1 MASTGRRAARL
12 VPCVLAAVCYLPLLF
27 THVGKIGADTKQ
39 YLYLDPGRLLA
50 RAPSMWDPNVG
61 MGTVTHQNI
70 GYLLPLGPWYWMFHT
85 LGIPMWIAQRMWTGT
100 LLFTAGLGV
109 AFLIRALRPDEEADD
124 PAILGSGAVLVA
136 SLAYALTPYVLEY
149 EARISAILMP
159 WSALPWMVALVIRSL
174 RRGGWRDPALF
185 ALVVALCGGVNAT
198 SLIYAGIAPVLW
210 IPHAVWGVREVSLR
224 RALAAVGRIGV
235 LTIAGSLWWMS
246 GLWTQA
252 RYGLDVLR
260 YTETVK
266 VVAQTGSPMEVL
278 RGLGNWYFYGRD
290 TIAPWVQPA
299 SEYTQQ
305 LWRLAVSYTVPIVA
319 LLGAICIRWR
329 HKLYFVALV
338 AVGMAISVGVHPYAH
353 PSPLGGLFK
362 AIANSSS
369 AGLALR
375 SVGRAV
381 PLVALGLA
389 ILLGAGVEAIR
400 SWRPALAPG
409 AALVASGLVALNMA
423 PLFTGQYVDNSL
435 QRPEHLPAYWNQ
447 AIAALDAGPHD
458 TRILQLPG
466 ADFDHYR
473 WGTTLDPIVPG
484 LTDRPFVGREL
495 IPYGSA
501 ASADLLR
508 ALDEGLQEGVFEPS
522 ALAPIAR
529 LMNVGAVVLRS
540 DLQYERFRTPRP
552 APTWQELT
560 RPVPVGLSPP
570 VRFGPTVPERPVV
583 PLTDEISLAAPVSIP
598 DPPAVAVFGVTGTA
612 PIVHTEPAAAPL
624 LVSGD
629 GQGLVDAAGAGILD
643 ARQGPVLYTGAFA
656 TEPGALAQA
665 IGQGADLLLTDTNRR
680 RGQRWGTIRA
690 NNGYTEQAGE
700 TAIANDPTDAR
711 LPLFPGA
718 TDASFTVAELR
729 GVSSIRATDYGNPVS
744 YDAAHRPAEALD
756 GDLTTAW
763 TEGAF
768 SDVSGARLRID
779 LATPVTADHINLVQ
793 PLVKPNE
800 RWITKAT
807 LLFDDGSPLTVTLGN
822 ASRTPA
828 GQTITFSGRRFSRLD
843 IRVDDS
849 NIGRRAD
856 YSGAS
861 GVGFAEVR
869 IPGVTA
875 DEILRLPT
883 DLLDA
888 AGAASLDHRLGI
900 LMDRIRA
907 QPLESF
913 VTDPEIAVRR
923 TFSLPTARTFTLRG
937 TGRLESTASDP
948 QLDATIGRPGL
959 AQGASVVASGG
970 RLPGALRARGAAA
983 LDGNAA
989 TAWQTE
995 FGDQEGNFLDITAP
1009 QPFRTDHLD
1018 LTVANDG
1025 RHSVPTEVAVQVDGG
1040 SPQVVALPVISD
1052 RARAGST
1059 TEVRVRLAPVTG
1071 SHLRLTITKVRDV
1084 QTLNYFSQVK
1094 QPLPMGIAEVGVD
1107 GLALAGALA
1116 PALPASCRSDLLTID
1131 GRPVPLQVTGSSAD
1145 ALRGAGFDVA
1155 TCPGSPPIVLGPG
1168 THDVRAT
1175 PGRDSGID
1183 LDRLLLSS
1191 APGGGPEALT
1201 PLASSGPTGT
1211 TIGPAETSPGSS
1223 SPVATGPY
1231 PASALSVSPSST
1243 GAVASPAPV
1252 AAAPGGGRSA
1262 VTVLH
1267 SGRTS
1272 VQARVERGTGAQWVV
1287 LGQSHN
1293 PGWSARARPAGGGRR
1308 VDLGPPQL
1316 VDGYAN
1322 GWLLPA
1328 TLLANGPVVVD
1339 MVWTPQRTVD
1349 LALAASALGLFV
1361 CLALAFAPR
1370 TRRWRPGLPGRTPA
1384 PPAARL
1390 SSGGSPGF
1398 SARRSSAPSGPAAAR
1413 PSARTELI
1421 TLPVRP
1427 EPWSPARPSGRPLE
1441 ARAGVTLVVAT
1452 AVLSGLVIGPEA
1464 ALAVGI
1470 PAAIVVGR
1478 PRWRGLL
1485 GWGAMALLAGCT
1497 AYVVQLQYRYRF
1509 PTKIEWPDHFSR
1521 LGLLPWIAVAW
1532 VVVDAV
1538 IEALRSR
1545 RRRLRSRAESPAR

>member
-1 MASTGRRAARL
+1 MASSPRREGRL
-12 VPCVLAAVCYLPLLF
+12 IPWVLAAVCYLPLLV
-27 THVGKIGADTKQ
+27 THIGKVGADTKQ

-70 GYLLPLGPWYWMFHT
+70 GYLLPLGPWYWAFHAVAV
-85 LGIPMWIAQRMWTGT
+85 PMWVAQRLWTGT

-109 AFLIRALRPDEEADD
+109 VFLLRALHADAAAPERGED
-124 PAILGSGAVLVA
+124 GVAPLMGSGAILVA
-136 SLAYALTPYVLEY
+136 ALAYALTPYVLEY

-185 ALVVALCGGVNAT
+185 AIVVALCGGVNAT

-210 IPHAVWGVREVSLR
+210 IPHAIWGVREVPLR

-252 RYGLDVLR
+252 HYGLDVLR

-305 LWRLAVSYTVPIVA
+305 LWRLAVSYAVPIVA
-319 LLGAICIRWR
+319 LLGALCVRWR
-329 HKLYFVALV
+329 HKLYFVGLV

-353 PSPLGGLFK
+353 PSPLGAVFK

-389 ILLGAGVEAIR
+389 VLLAAGVEAVAA
-400 SWRPALAPG
+400 WRPRLATG
-409 AALVASGLVALNMA
+409 AAALTIGLVALNMA
-423 PLFTGQYVDNSL
+423 PLFTGQFVDNSL
-435 QRPEHLPAYWNQ
+435 QRPEQLPSYWRQ

-508 ALDEGLQEGVFEPS
+508 ALDEGLQEGVFEPA
-522 ALAPIAR
+522 ALAPLAR

-552 APTWQELT
+552 APTWQALT
-560 RPVPVGLSPP
+560 GPVPAGLSAPTT
-570 VRFGPTVPERPVV
+570 FGPTVPEKPIV
-583 PLTDEISLAAPVSIP
+583 PLTDEISLAAPATIA
-598 DPPAVAVFGVTGTA
+598 DPPAVAVFGVPGTA
-612 PIVHTEPAAAPL
+612 PIVHAESAAEPL

-643 ARQGPVLYTGAFA
+643 ARQGPVLYTGALA
-656 TEPGALAQA
+656 TNPSALQRA
-665 IGQGADLLLTDTNRR
+665 IGQGADLLITDTNRR

-700 TAIANDPTDAR
+700 TPIANDPTDAR

-718 TDASFTVAELR
+718 TDASSTVAELR
-729 GVSSIRATDYGNPVS
+729 GVAAIRATDYGNPVS
-744 YDAAHRPAEALD
+744 YDAAHRPSQALD

-768 SDVSGARLRID
+768 SNVNGARLRID
-779 LATPVTADHINLVQ
+779 LTAPITVDHVNLVQ

-807 LLFDDGSPLTVTLGN
+807 LLFDDGSPVTVELGPE
-822 ASRTPA
+822 SRTPA
-828 GQTITFSGRRFSRLD
+828 GQTVTFPARRFSRLD
-843 IRVDDS
+843 IRVDES
-849 NIGRRAD
+849 NIGIRAD

-869 IPGVTA
+869 IPGVTS

-888 AGAASLDHRLGI
+888 AGTASLDHRLGV
-900 LMDRIRA
+900 LLDRVRA
-907 QPLESF
+907 LPLESF
-913 VTDPEIAVRR
+913 VTDPEVALRR
-923 TFSLPTARTFTLRG
+923 TFTIPTARTFALRG
-937 TGRLESTASDP
+937 TGRLESTASDA
-948 QLDATIGRPGL
+948 QLDATIARPAL
-959 AQGASVVASGG
+959 AQGASVVTSGG
-970 RLPGALRARGAAA
+970 RLPGALTSRAAAA
-983 LDGNAA
+983 LDGDPK

-1009 QPFRTDHLD
+1009 QPFHADHLD

-1025 RHSVPTEVAVQVDGG
+1025 RHSVPTEISLQVDGAA
-1040 SPQVVALPVISD
+1040 PQRVAVPPITD
-1052 RARAGST
+1052 RAAAGST
-1059 TEVRVRLAPVTG
+1059 AAVRLPLAPVTG
-1071 SHLRLTITKVRDV
+1071 THLHLTVTKVRDV
-1084 QTLNYFSQVK
+1084 ETLNYFSQVK
-1094 QPLPMGIAEVGVD
+1094 QPLPMAIAEVHVD
-1107 GLALAGALA
+1107 GLAPAGAPPA
-1116 PALPASCRSDLLTID
+1116 ALPAACRSDLLTID
-1131 GRPVPLQVTGSSAD
+1131 GHPAPLQISGSSAD
-1145 ALRGAGFDVA
+1145 AMRGAGFDVA
-1155 TCPGSPPIVLGPG
+1155 PCPGSPAITLAPGP
-1168 THDVRAT
+1168 HDIRAT

-1191 APGGGPEALT
+1191 AKGGTADVVG
-1201 PLASSGPTGT
+1201 PLASSGPAGT
-1211 TIGPAETSPGSS
+1211 TIGPAGS
-1223 SPVATGPY
+1223 TIGP
-1231 PASALSVSPSST
+1231 AGTAGS
-1243 GAVASPAPV
+1243 SPAPTV
-1252 AAAPGGGRSA
+1252 TASAAAPQVPPA
-1262 VTVLH
+1262 VSVLH
-1267 SGRTS
+1267 NGRTS
-1272 VQARVERGTGAQWVV
+1272 LQVRVAPSAGAQWLV

-1293 PGWSARARPAGGGRR
+1293 AGWTAIATRQGGKGR
-1308 VDLGPPQL
+1308 VDLGPPQV

-1328 TLLANGPVVVD
+1328 DLVGSGPVLVD
-1339 MVWTPQRTVD
+1339 LVWTPQRTVD
-1349 LALAASALGLFV
+1349 MALAASALGLAV
-1361 CLALAFAPR
+1361 CLLLGFWPR
-1370 TRRWRPGLPGRTPA
+1370 R
-1384 PPAARL
+1384 
-1390 SSGGSPGF
+1390 
-1398 SARRSSAPSGPAAAR
+1398 RRSTGERVRVEPV
-1413 PSARTELI
+1413 
-1421 TLPVRP
+1421 TLPARP
-1427 EPWSPARPSGRPLE
+1427 EPWSPMRASGRALSLP
-1441 ARAGVTLVVAT
+1441 AGAVLVGAT
-1452 AVLSGLVIGPEA
+1452 AVLCGLIIGPWAAIAVGVPA
-1464 ALAVGI
+1464 AL
-1470 PAAIVVGR
+1470 VVAR

-1485 GWGAMALLAGCT
+1485 GVGAVALLLGC
-1497 AYVVQLQYRYRF
+1497 AVYVVQLQYRYRF

-1521 LGLLPWIAVAW
+1521 IGLLPWIGVAL
-1532 VVVDAV
+1532 VVVDTV
-1538 IEALRSR
+1538 VESLRSR
-1545 RRRLRSRAESPAR
+1545 RRARPRAADTGAP